1 MSKFARKHYRVAQK
15 EIECQTEGVYKV
27 KEETAVLIAAIVIL
41 ALLGAFVKGAIV
53 GRWLTK
59 K

>member
-1 MSKFARKHYRVAQK
+1 MPKFARKHYRVVKKDVENEAS
-15 EIECQTEGVYKV
+15 TVYRI
-27 KEETAVLIAAIVIL
+27 KEETAVLIAVIVIL

-53 GRWLTK
+53 GRWITK